1 MVDKSNKM
9 RKPRTEEQTSNHNF
23 AKDLAYDFGGAILF
37 SFPLLMTMEMWW
49 LGFYMDRLR
58 LALFL
63 FWALLIVLA
72 LSYLEG
78 GEETF
83 KIEVL
88 DALVAC
94 STGYTV
100 ATVMLFLL
108 GIIKPGMSL
117 DEIIGKIALHAI
129 PCSIGAIL
137 ARRQLEAE
145 ETKKKAQRREG
156 YHAKLFLMGVGA
168 IFLAFQLAPTEEII
182 LIGYMMTEVHATLLI
197 LVSLCMMQA
206 FLSSIERRPQ
216 VSIFAAGFFW
226 NVFLRFTIVGYAVAL
241 LLSFYVLW
249 TFGRVDGIVALDIV
263 KATLVLGF
271 PAALGAA
278 TARLIYEGGRV
289 RVTKSSGK
297 ENEKIQDAPLWM
309 WGIAL
314 LGLVLVL
321 GSIMFMIYEAVTGDT
336 SPPDVLVQ
344 VEFIE
349 DSGSGFLVMFR
360 TINEGGSTAAGLT
373 IEGTLMNGTENVE
386 TSNTT
391 IEYLPS
397 HSERKGGLFFTLDP
411 RQYDLEL
418 RATGY
423 EEP

>member
-1 MVDKSNKM
+1 MLRSGKSKKQHLHESFFVEKTNQSDMVNKSNNRHKHH
-9 RKPRTEEQTSNHNF
+9 TEQQTSDHNF

-63 FWALLIVLA
+63 FWALVIVLA

-83 KIEVL
+83 QIEVL

-94 STGYTV
+94 ATGYTV

-145 ETKKKAQRREG
+145 ETKKEARRREG

-182 LIGYMMTEVHATLLI
+182 LIGYMMTEVHAALLV

-206 FLSSIERRPQ
+206 FLSSIERRPK
-216 VSIFAAGFFW
+216 VPIFSAGFFW

-249 TFGRVDGIVALDIV
+249 TFGRVDGIAALDIV
-263 KATLVLGF
+263 KASVVLGF

-278 TARLIYEGGRV
+278 TARLI
-289 RVTKSSGK
+289 
-297 ENEKIQDAPLWM
+297 L
-309 WGIAL
+309 
-314 LGLVLVL
+314 
-321 GSIMFMIYEAVTGDT
+321 
-336 SPPDVLVQ
+336 
-344 VEFIE
+344 
-349 DSGSGFLVMFR
+349 
-360 TINEGGSTAAGLT
+360 
-373 IEGTLMNGTENVE
+373 
-386 TSNTT
+386 
-391 IEYLPS
+391 
-397 HSERKGGLFFTLDP
+397 
-411 RQYDLEL
+411 
-418 RATGY
+418 
-423 EEP
+423 